1 MHILGIGS
9 TTTMRIRAEEVV
21 RRSQVLDFILDLLM
35 DWRKHESSGRSRE
48 NFGVFYLSN

>member
-9 TTTMRIRAEEVV
+9 TTTVRIRAEEVV
-21 RRSQVLDFILDLLM
+21 RSSRSRFYSGFIDGLE
-35 DWRKHESSGRSRE
+35 REHESSGRSRE